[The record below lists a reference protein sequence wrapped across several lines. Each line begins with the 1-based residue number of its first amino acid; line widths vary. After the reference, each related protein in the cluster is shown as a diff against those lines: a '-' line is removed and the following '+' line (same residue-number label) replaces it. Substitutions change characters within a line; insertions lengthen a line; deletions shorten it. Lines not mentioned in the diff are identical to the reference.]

1 MIILLRFVS
10 PPDIECDELYN
21 DSQVDE
27 LTEDG
32 SLGNEDPGVADI
44 GKQRRN
50 VTQTDSNRI
59 STTTFL
65 IKGRLILN
73 FIKVQCTLH
82 NVITL
87 GPRETD
93 NINRSIDT
101 YYLGNERI
109 GTWSL

>member
-1 MIILLRFVS
+1 MLRFVS

-21 DSQVDE
+21 DCQVDE

-32 SLGNEDPGVADI
+32 SLGNEDPGVADV

-65 IKGRLILN
+65 IKGRLIQN

-93 NINRSIDT
+93 NINRSIGK
-101 YYLGNERI
+101 YFLGNERI